1 MWIRLILFIA
11 ASILIHTELSAKS
24 PIENMKEE
32 VTFLRD
38 NKDKKGVKVTDS
50 GLQYEVIRVGKGPK
64 PGLTSRVKVHYRGT
78 LLNGEVFD
86 SSYTRGEPAVFGVN
100 QVISGWTEAL
110 QMMPEGSEWKLY
122 IPSKLAY
129 GARGAGRVIGP
140 NACLI
145 FKVELIEIVQ

>member
-1 MWIRLILFIA
+1 MLIRTLLLA
-11 ASILIHTELSAKS
+11 AIGLLAATTLEAKS

-38 NKDKKGVKVTDS
+38 NKDKEGVKVTDS
-50 GLQYEVIRVGKGPK
+50 GLQYEIIKQGDGPK

-78 LLNGEVFD
+78 LLDGEVFD
-86 SSYTRGEPAVFGVN
+86 SSYTNGQPAVFGVN
-100 QVISGWTEAL
+100 QVIAGWTEAL
-110 QMMPEGSEWKLY
+110 QMMPVGSKWKLF

-145 FKVELIEIVQ
+145 FQVELIEIVE

>member
-1 MWIRLILFIA
+1 M
-11 ASILIHTELSAKS
+11 TTNPVQAKT

-38 NKDKKGVKVTDS
+38 NQEKAGVKVTDS
-50 GLQYEVIRVGKGPK
+50 GLQYEILTQGDGPK
-64 PGLTSRVKVHYRGT
+64 PGITSRVKVHYRGT
-78 LLNGEVFD
+78 LLDGEVFD
-86 SSYTRGEPAVFGVN
+86 SSYTRGQPAVFGVN

-110 QMMPEGSEWKLY
+110 QMMPVGSTWKLY

-145 FKVELIEIVQ
+145 FKVELLEIVE

>member
-1 MWIRLILFIA
+1 MWTRTILIVA
-11 ASILIHTELSAKS
+11 ASFLLNPALPAKS

-38 NKDKKGVKVTDS
+38 NKERDGVKVTDS
-50 GLQYEVIRVGKGPK
+50 GLQYEIIRQGEGPK

-78 LLNGEVFD
+78 LLDGQVFD
-86 SSYTRGEPAVFGVN
+86 SSYTRGEPIVFGVN
-100 QVISGWTEAL
+100 QVIPGWTEAL
-110 QMMPEGSEWKLY
+110 QLMQVGSEWKLY

-129 GARGAGRVIGP
+129 GAGGAGRVIGP

-145 FKVELIEIVQ
+145 FKVELVDIVE